1 MSGHSKWAKI
11 HRQKAVT
18 DAKKGTVFTKHANI
32 ITIAARAGGGDPEMN
47 FKLKLAIEK
56 AKQANMPKDNIDR
69 AIARGTGEN
78 DDKKIEEVAYE
89 GFGPGGV
96 AFIIE
101 CLTDNRNRTSAN
113 IKHIFS
119 LYGGSLGSPNSVLWQ
134 FEKKGMIGIKDI
146 NEETELLLID
156 EGAENIE
163 RIDNSFTLT
172 CDVGSLERLKKILET
187 KKIQVAFADI
197 EYIPKNTADV
207 SDQATKEKIEKFI
220 SDIEE
225 LEEVNNYYT
234 NANI

>member
-1 MSGHSKWAKI
+1 
-11 HRQKAVT
+11 
-18 DAKKGTVFTKHANI
+18 
-32 ITIAARAGGGDPEMN
+32 
-47 FKLKLAIEK
+47 
-56 AKQANMPKDNIDR
+56 
-69 AIARGTGEN
+69 
-78 DDKKIEEVAYE
+78 
-89 GFGPGGV
+89 
-96 AFIIE
+96 
-101 CLTDNRNRTSAN
+101 
-113 IKHIFS
+113 
-119 LYGGSLGSPNSVLWQ
+119 
-134 FEKKGMIGIKDI
+134 MIGIKDI

>member
-47 FKLKLAIEK
+47 FRLKLAIEK

-69 AIARGTGEN
+69 AIMRGTGED

-89 GFGPGGV
+89 GFGPGGT

-101 CLTDNRNRTSAN
+101 CLTDNRNRASAN
-113 IKHIFS
+113 VKHVFS
-119 LYGGSLGSPNSVLWQ
+119 LYGGSMGSPNSVLWQ

-146 NEETELLLID
+146 NEDAELMLID

-163 RIDNSFTLT
+163 KTDGLFTLT
-172 CDVGSLERLKKILET
+172 CDVATLEKLKKILEI
-187 KKIQVAFADI
+187 KKIHVEFADI
-197 EYIPKNTADV
+197 EYIPKNTIDV

>member
-134 FEKKGMIGIKDI
+134 FEKNLCQNVISPGGKWDI
-146 NEETELLLID
+146 I
-156 EGAENIE
+156 
-163 RIDNSFTLT
+163 RI
-172 CDVGSLERLKKILET
+172 R
-187 KKIQVAFADI
+187 
-197 EYIPKNTADV
+197 
-207 SDQATKEKIEKFI
+207 
-220 SDIEE
+220 
-225 LEEVNNYYT
+225 
-234 NANI
+234 

>member
-32 ITIAARAGGGDPEMN
+32 ITIAARAGGGDPEMD
-47 FKLKLAIEK
+47 FKLKLSIEK

-69 AIARGTGEN
+69 AIARGIGES

-119 LYGGSLGSPNSVLWQ
+119 LYGGSMGSPNSVLWQ

-146 NEETELLLID
+146 NEDTELMLID

-163 RIDNSFTLT
+163 RVGGSFTLT
-172 CDVGSLERLKKILET
+172 CDVGSLEKFKKILET

-197 EYIPKNTADV
+197 EYVPKNTADV